1 MVRKNLTPNKR
12 TYAVLVNA
20 WCSIGRLREVQ
31 DFLKEMSRKGLNPP
45 VRDRD
50 LLMEG
55 LLNAGHLEAAKD
67 MARKMAKQGFVRRR
81 RGVKVK
87 PVRRRHKEDESGWLW
102 ACGRVCERAER

>member
-20 WCSIGRLREVQ
+20 WCLAGKLREAQ
-31 DFLKEMSRKGLNPP
+31 DFLEEMSQKGLNLP

-67 MARKMAKQGFVRRR
+67 MAKKMTKQGFVRQRR
-81 RGVKVK
+81 RVKALAFSN
-87 PVRRRHKEDESGWLW
+87 PS
-102 ACGRVCERAER
+102 